1 MKLRHYWNGT
11 RKECDCGCT
20 ERVFIYNWYCVDK
33 LDDLLK
39 RQGFKIVKLKEW
51 ELKMVEK

>member
-1 MKLRHYWNGT
+1 MKLRHYWNGF
-11 RKECDCGCT
+11 KEKCDCGCT

-39 RQGFKIVKLKEW
+39 RQGYKLVKLKDW
-51 ELKMVEK
+51 ELNMVEK

>member
-1 MKLRHYWNGT
+1 MKLRHYWNGV
-11 RKECDCGCT
+11 KEKCDCGCT

-39 RQGFKIVKLKEW
+39 KQGYKIVKLKDW
-51 ELKMVEK
+51 ELNMVEK